1 MMEPAA
7 QILQA
12 EKELDGINP
21 IAALVGLAR
30 ISYRGISLG
39 VCPKAAI
46 IGRYLKAWGPTEN
59 L

>member
-12 EKELDGINP
+12 EKELDGINL

-39 VCPKAAI
+39 MCPKAAI
-46 IGRYLKAWGPTEN
+46 IGTYLKA
-59 L
+59 